1 MARNDTNVCKL
12 CRREG
17 VKLFLKGQRCFSE
30 KCAVNR
36 RNYPPGQHVRPKK
49 GTDYGTQLREK
60 QKCKRIYGV
69 LERQFQHYFSIARR
83 QKGNTGENLLILME
97 RRLDNVLLS
106 LGLAFSRFDAR
117 QMVAHGHVHVNGRRL
132 DIPSYLVRAG
142 DEISVVGK
150 EKITKKAGDAIEMN
164 KVCIVPCGAVEQHGG
179 ARAAEEQAQHL
190 AAVSCTRDPRR
201 SGRGLQRSARDN
213 AELLHDT
220 SYRLTLRPI

>member
-49 GTDYGTQLREK
+49 GTDYGLQLREK

-69 LERQFQHYFSIARR
+69 LERQFQHYFSIAQR
-83 QKGNTGENLLILME
+83 QKGNTGENLLVLME

-117 QMVAHGHVHVNGRRL
+117 QMVAHGHVYVNRRRL

-142 DEISVVGK
+142 DEIEVRGK
-150 EKITKKAGDAIEMN
+150 DKIKKKAEGAIEMN
-164 KVCIVPCGAVEQHGG
+164 KGRPLPAWLEATPADLKGRVIQLPKREDVSVELNEQLIV
-179 ARAAEEQAQHL
+179 
-190 AAVSCTRDPRR
+190 
-201 SGRGLQRSARDN
+201 
-213 AELLHDT
+213 ELC
-220 SYRLTLRPI
+220 SK

>member
-117 QMVAHGHVHVNGRRL
+117 QMVAHGHVQVNGRRL

-142 DEISVVGK
+142 DEIAVVGK
-150 EKITKKAGDAIEMN
+150 EKISKKAGDAVEMN
-164 KVCIVPCGAVEQHGG
+164 KGRPLPTWLEATPNDNKGRVIQLPKREDVSVELNEQLIV
-179 ARAAEEQAQHL
+179 
-190 AAVSCTRDPRR
+190 
-201 SGRGLQRSARDN
+201 
-213 AELLHDT
+213 ELC
-220 SYRLTLRPI
+220 SK

>member
-132 DIPSYLVRAG
+132 DIPSYLVHAG
-142 DEISVVGK
+142 DEISVIGK

-164 KVCIVPCGAVEQHGG
+164 KGRPLPTWLEATPAENKGRVIQLPKREDVSVELNEQLIV
-179 ARAAEEQAQHL
+179 
-190 AAVSCTRDPRR
+190 
-201 SGRGLQRSARDN
+201 
-213 AELLHDT
+213 ELC
-220 SYRLTLRPI
+220 SK

>member
-150 EKITKKAGDAIEMN
+150 EKISKKAGDAVEMN
-164 KVCIVPCGAVEQHGG
+164 KGRPLPTWLEATPTENKGRVIQLPKREDVSVELNEQLIV
-179 ARAAEEQAQHL
+179 
-190 AAVSCTRDPRR
+190 
-201 SGRGLQRSARDN
+201 
-213 AELLHDT
+213 ELC
-220 SYRLTLRPI
+220 SK

>member
-164 KVCIVPCGAVEQHGG
+164 KGRPLPTWLEATPNDNKGRVIQ
-179 ARAAEEQAQHL
+179 L
-190 AAVSCTRDPRR
+190 PRR
-201 SGRGLQRSARDN
+201 EDVSV
-213 AELLHDT
+213 ELNEQLIVELC
-220 SYRLTLRPI
+220 SK

>member
-69 LERQFQHYFSIARR
+69 LERQFQHYFDIARR

-117 QMVAHGHVHVNGRRL
+117 QMIAHGHVHVNGHRL

-142 DEISVVGK
+142 DEISVKGK
-150 EKITKKAGDAIEMN
+150 EKISKKAGDAIEMN
-164 KVCIVPCGAVEQHGG
+164 KGRPLPTWLEATPGDLKGRVIQLTKREDVSVEINEQLIV
-179 ARAAEEQAQHL
+179 
-190 AAVSCTRDPRR
+190 
-201 SGRGLQRSARDN
+201 
-213 AELLHDT
+213 ELC
-220 SYRLTLRPI
+220 SK